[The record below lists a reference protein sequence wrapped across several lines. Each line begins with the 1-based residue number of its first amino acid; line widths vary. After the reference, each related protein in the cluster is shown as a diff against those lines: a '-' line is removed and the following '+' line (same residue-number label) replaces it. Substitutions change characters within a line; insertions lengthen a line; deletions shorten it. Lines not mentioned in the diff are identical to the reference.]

1 MGSSDPRAADLVL
14 RGGRLLTMVNR
25 PADAEAEALAVRN
38 GRIVAVGTNRD
49 IERLVDST
57 TDVVDLEGRYA
68 LPGLADCHV
77 HLASDAGRTADS
89 VECRDFYDPGIRTV
103 EDLLD
108 RLRERAASVP
118 PGGWVIGRGSPLQDF
133 RLRDGRLPRRAEL
146 DRAAPNHPAY
156 VYFGAHLLI
165 ANTRAIAERGID
177 RDTPSPQGGVV
188 VKDAEGNPT
197 GEFRERAQFLIK
209 ARGAAIG
216 PEELAERIAI
226 ELDKCS
232 RRGVTTI
239 HDIVTDKNEILA
251 YQMLARDGALRVR
264 VHLIIRVIES
274 NFAKWSLE
282 NLGLINGFGSEWLQ
296 IGGIKMSIDGGFT
309 GKNAAFS
316 EPLSNDDGHEHPGL
330 VRIQQDELDETVER
344 YHRAGM
350 RICTHAIGDVAL
362 DMILQSYEKAQ
373 TTYPRPD
380 HRHRVE
386 HMGNWMMT
394 PERIERARRIN
405 LLPIPNPPFLYY
417 MGDPLVEMIQG
428 RVTDQ
433 GFGFRNMWDAGF
445 PLTFGSDS
453 PGYYSVDP
461 LRDLGTAVAHQT
473 LSGALI
479 APGQSLTLVEALR
492 SQTVN
497 AAYTGF
503 RERTEGTLEAGKVA
517 DVAVLGDDP
526 FSVPPERFGAL
537 PVDLTLS
544 GGEVVYRRDSTKDGV
559 HLG

>member
-1 MGSSDPRAADLVL
+1 MGMNDPRAADLVL
-14 RGGRLLTMVNR
+14 LNGRLLTMGGH
-25 PADAEAEALAVRN
+25 PGEAQALAVQN
-38 GRIVAVGTNRD
+38 GRIIAVGSD
-49 IERLVDST
+49 QEIERLVSGT
-57 TDVVDLEGRYA
+57 TEVVELGGRYA
-68 LPGLADCHV
+68 MPGLADCHV
-77 HLASDAGRTADS
+77 HLASDAARSADS

-103 EDLLD
+103 EHLLD
-108 RLRERAASVP
+108 RLGEQTSNVA
-118 PGGWVIGRGSPLQDF
+118 PGGWVVGRGSPLQDF
-133 RLRDGRLPRRAEL
+133 RLRDGRLPTCAEL
-146 DRAAPNHPAY
+146 DRAAPDHPAY
-156 VYFGAHLLI
+156 IYFGAHLLV
-165 ANTRAIAERGID
+165 ANTKAMAERGID
-177 RDTPSPQGGVV
+177 KDTPSPQGGTV
-188 VKDAEGNPT
+188 VKDADGNPT

-209 ARGAAIG
+209 ARGTPIG

-239 HDIVTDKNEILA
+239 HDIVTDRNEILA
-251 YQMLARDGALRVR
+251 YQLLARDGCLRVR
-264 VHLIIRVIES
+264 VHLVIRVIES
-274 NFAKWSLE
+274 NFTKWSLE
-282 NLGLINGFGSEWLQ
+282 DLGLIHGFGGEWLQ

-316 EPLSNDDGHEHPGL
+316 EPLDNDEGHEHPGL
-330 VRIQQDELDETVER
+330 VRIKQDELDETVER

-373 TTYPRPD
+373 TAYPRLD

-394 PERIERARRIN
+394 PERVERARRIN
-405 LLPIPNPPFLYY
+405 LLPIPNPPFLFY
-417 MGDPLVEMIQG
+417 MGDPIVEMIQR
-428 RVTDQ
+428 RVTEQ
-433 GFGFRNMWDAGF
+433 GFGFRNLWDAGF

-473 LSGALI
+473 LSGAVI
-479 APGQSLTLVEALR
+479 TPGQSLTIAEALR
-492 SQTVN
+492 TQTVN

-526 FSVPPERFGAL
+526 FSVAPERFGEL
-537 PVDLTLS
+537 PIDLTVS
-544 GGEVVYRRDSTKDGV
+544 GGEVVYRRDSVKDRV